1 MNNFIPC
8 LDKGG
13 CCLAVMR
20 LLYVI
25 KWVFPAHSDLQKPRA
40 TTRKNHPC
48 HCANIHRCVGGL
60 LSLPLLLLLLLL
72 LLAVLWWRHCASPAT
87 TPSLPL
93 PTIPHWPCDCY
104 KLLGYDA
111 MNDIWYGSSICI
123 CTLAPLILSLPSQ
136 HYIYRSVKMVELKL
150 IPFKD
155 SRHNWFWRFGDVKD
169 VNM

>member
-72 LLAVLWWRHCASPAT
+72 LLAVLWWRHCASRP
-87 TPSLPL
+87 PL
-93 PTIPHWPCDCY
+93 PVCHCRQSPTGRVTATNYWAMMLWMISDTGAAFAFVLSPHWF
-104 KLLGYDA
+104 
-111 MNDIWYGSSICI
+111 
-123 CTLAPLILSLPSQ
+123 SLCPVST
-136 HYIYRSVKMVELKL
+136 IYRSVKMVELKL

-155 SRHNWFWRFGDVKD
+155 PRHNWFWRFGDVKD
-169 VNM
+169 LNM